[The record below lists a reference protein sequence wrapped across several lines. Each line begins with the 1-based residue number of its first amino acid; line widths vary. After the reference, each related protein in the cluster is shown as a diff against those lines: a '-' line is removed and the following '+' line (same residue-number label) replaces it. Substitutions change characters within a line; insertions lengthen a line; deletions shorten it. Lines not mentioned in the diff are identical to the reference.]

1 MSKKVYN
8 KRIARVRRK
17 VERRTLPS
25 ITKMEIKEKIAKAA
39 LATKK
44 KTKQANT

>member
-17 VERRTLPS
+17 VDRRTLPS
-25 ITKMEIKEKIAKAA
+25 VTKAEIKEKIAKS
-39 LATKK
+39 LKATKK
-44 KTKQANT
+44 KTKKANT